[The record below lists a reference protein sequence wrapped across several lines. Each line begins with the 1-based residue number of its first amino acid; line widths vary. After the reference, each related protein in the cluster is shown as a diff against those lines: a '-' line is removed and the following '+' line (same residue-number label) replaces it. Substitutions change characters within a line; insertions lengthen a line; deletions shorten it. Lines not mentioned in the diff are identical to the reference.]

1 MKKSNNSE
9 TDIANP
15 KQTLGAQKTII
26 QMNGPKKR
34 MNRKLWTKLK
44 SGLFGWRIVT
54 EANTQTSDV
63 AIPKKTKTLSP
74 TNNVTQN
81 NCPNKSVNILSKW
94 LLTAEH
100 TR

>member
-15 KQTLGAQKTII
+15 KPTLGAQKTII
-26 QMNGPKKR
+26 QMNDPKKR

-63 AIPKKTKTLSP
+63 AIPKIK
-74 TNNVTQN
+74 
-81 NCPNKSVNILSKW
+81 NKKKP
-94 LLTAEH
+94 AEH